1 MDDNKYSVDEILRE
15 LDSSANLSDMYSK
28 TVHSNNNNNKEY
40 YNLSNNAQSNRKYI
54 NTGNTQPRLNN
65 SANVNMNSNANINR
79 QNSTLPKR
87 NFDNQK
93 QTIYD
98 YEKIQQQAQTYY
110 NDKSVSQYEF
120 GRVRGNNNINNNNN
134 RGISSYAA
142 VNTRMNSPNNQN
154 NHQNNFIQRT
164 NQRPQQYANLEEFYS
179 QKQTYAELNE
189 KLMAEELLEKNN
201 KAKMKT
207 QLQAQ
212 SMEFDEE
219 QLPSK
224 KKFGLFGRNHSK
236 AEIDEKLFG
245 SNREEQEEKEE
256 LSFEE
261 IDDEL
266 NHMHTSIVMRVV
278 FSLVP
283 FLCILYLFLSMSI
296 GLPLP
301 SILVTN
307 KAYLIWT
314 SILLLGVSIISNAS
328 TISGGILSFFKM
340 KPNNDT
346 YTFLTV
352 LVCLIQSIYM
362 ALQQRF
368 LAEFSSNIYLP
379 VAAAIILFNAI
390 GKLIFINRVED
401 SFETLLQNKANNYI
415 GIADIQEL
423 NTLLT
428 SKMSEGLPY
437 IAYFSKSIGIK
448 NFLDEAFTDGL
459 TEDYSKII
467 TPITFSSSILVSMIH
482 YLVTRDILGSICILS
497 GLVCITSPICSVIAS
512 QLPLSSINKSLNRH
526 NTTICGYNAVEKM
539 NYLNTVLLTSDD
551 LFTIKNMAITD
562 MKSLDRNPIDKSI
575 IDAIACLYPYNNNF
589 AVLFKAF
596 GDGLRIPKGED
607 FHYQNGLG
615 YTAWVNSKR
624 VLVGTRKL
632 MNMYGIS
639 LPHQSAEE
647 SIRNGKNEIIYI
659 ANSSYATA
667 MIVISYCPMKSILQS
682 MELLRD
688 QEFGITVKSTDPSL
702 TAEKIG
708 DLYKYPPDLIT
719 IVPDALIDTVNK
731 ELRRNKKGDPTVF
744 YRNIFD
750 AIKAIFAAK
759 SCIKVS
765 AIQTA
770 ILLISVIVGFIMITF
785 FVVTKQIFSLS
796 WIAILGYQFIWLILS
811 LIVPLFNK
819 ID

>member
-15 LDSSANLSDMYSK
+15 LDSSANLSDIYSK
-28 TVHSNNNNNKEY
+28 TVNNNNNKEY
-40 YNLSNNAQSNRKYI
+40 YNLSNNAQSNRRYI
-54 NTGNTQPRLNN
+54 NTSNTQPNLINN
-65 SANVNMNSNANINR
+65 AKINR

-93 QTIYD
+93 QNVYD

-110 NDKSVSQYEF
+110 NDKSVSQYDF
-120 GRVRGNNNINNNNN
+120 GRVRGSNNINNNNN

-142 VNTRMNSPNNQN
+142 VNTRMNSLNNQN
-154 NHQNNFIQRT
+154 NHQNKFMQKPT
-164 NQRPQQYANLEEFYS
+164 QRPQQYANLDEFYS
-179 QKQTYAELNE
+179 QKQTFAELNE
-189 KLMAEELLEKNN
+189 KLMAEELLAKNN
-201 KAKMKT
+201 KAKMKA
-207 QLQAQ
+207 QMQVQ
-212 SMEFDEE
+212 SMDFEEE
-219 QLPSK
+219 QLPTK
-224 KKFGLFGRNHSK
+224 KRFGLFGRNNSK
-236 AEIDEKLFG
+236 VEIEENLFSLSREDQAENE
-245 SNREEQEEKEE
+245 N

-266 NHMHTSIVMRVV
+266 NHIHTSIVMRVV

-301 SILVTN
+301 SILAAN
-307 KAYLIWT
+307 KTYLIWT
-314 SILLLGVSIISNAS
+314 SIVLLGVSIISNAS
-328 TISGGILSFFKM
+328 TISGGILYFFKM

-352 LVCLIQSIYM
+352 FVCLIQSIYM

-379 VAAAIILFNAI
+379 IAAAIILFNAI

-437 IAYFSKSIGIK
+437 IAYFSKSTAIK

-467 TPITFSSSILVSMIH
+467 TPITFSSSILVSMIY
-482 YLVTRDILGSICILS
+482 YLVTRDILASICILS
-497 GLVCITSPICSVIAS
+497 GLVCITSPLCSVIAS

-596 GDGLRIPKGED
+596 GDGLKIPKGED

-639 LPHQSAEE
+639 IPHQSAEE

-688 QEFGITVKSTDPSL
+688 HEFGITIKSTDPSL

-719 IVPDALIDTVNK
+719 IVPDAMIDTVNN

-744 YRNIFD
+744 YKNIFD

-770 ILLISVIVGFIMITF
+770 ILLLSVIVGFIMITF
-785 FVVTKQIFSLS
+785 FIVTKQIFSLS